1 MSNKDTFLH
10 KEQIGVTICFS
21 PNVDD
26 TVTICWQRTL
36 DPNEDLDEEVHSKEA
51 ARAYWKTKVKQG
63 YKPATYWH
71 QCKRD
76 WSENRD

>member
-1 MSNKDTFLH
+1 MSNKDFFPTR
-10 KEQIGVTICFS
+10 EQGRLEWAKLI
-21 PNVDD
+21 
-26 TVTICWQRTL
+26 
-36 DPNEDLDEEVHSKEA
+36 K
-51 ARAYWKTKVKQG
+51 KG